1 MFRILKTMN
10 FPGNRILKLFLLTV
24 VLFMTSVF
32 NVQCGKNTTIYNDQQ
47 QAKQGFHIFDKIIT
61 RNFFNSSAKN
71 DALLKFVISN
81 FSETEKIYSVELLF
95 KKKDPY
101 EHYICSIGVAKAGTY
116 IKDKEYEASYAYY
129 METLQKEH
137 PDNWQEFLKIEFPD
151 IGKRAIRDRGTFGP
165 GGAMFAVM
173 FTSSDGKF
181 DIKASISS
189 NLPDNVDDPE
199 FDISEML
206 TEVSDRYDHYRKVGN

>member
-1 MFRILKTMN
+1 MLRILKSMN
-10 FPGNRILKLFLLTV
+10 FPGKRILKLSLLTV

-32 NVQCGKNTTIYNDQQ
+32 SVQCGKNTTIYNNQP
-47 QAKQGFHIFDKIIT
+47 QANQDFNIFDKIIT
-61 RNFFNSSAKN
+61 RNFFISAAKN
-71 DALLKFVISN
+71 DAPLKFVISD
-81 FSETEKIYSVELLF
+81 FGETEKIYSMELAF
-95 KKKDPY
+95 NKKDPY

-129 METLQKEH
+129 KETFQKEH
-137 PDNWQEFLKIEFPD
+137 PDKWQEFLKIEFPD
-151 IGKRAIRDRGTFGP
+151 IGKRAIRERGTFGP

-189 NLPDNVDDPE
+189 KLPDNVDDPE

-206 TEVSDRYDHYRKVGN
+206 KKVSDMYDHYKKVGN